1 VTLTGGSIPAKGSC
15 TIKVP
20 VTSNCVCVGSYY
32 NVLKAGVLQTSKG
45 KNTQPTV
52 ATLTVSGVAPAG
64 GPPTLGKSFWP
75 SDIVPGGTSRL
86 TIVLKNPNATAAKMT
101 APLVDEL
108 PAGLTVYGGT
118 TNTCGGTVTAIVG
131 STSVT
136 LTGGTIPVNG
146 SCTVS
151 VRVLVEK
158 KAGTYVNKLLGG
170 ALKTTKG
177 NNVSPASGTLTV
189 TASANTG
196 PTLSKSFSPNS
207 VKKGQNSTLTI
218 TLNNSVSSAAKLT
231 APFTDHLP
239 KGMVVAGA
247 GSNSCGGVVTAVKGS
262 ASVTLTGGSIPAK
275 GSCKITVPVT
285 APCASYWNQ
294 IAIGALQTSNGSNKE
309 TYGAALTVTL
319 N

>member
-1 VTLTGGSIPAKGSC
+1 MTLTGGSIPAKGSC

-20 VTSNCVCVGSYY
+20 VTTECLCVGSYY
-32 NVLKAGVLQTSKG
+32 NVLKAGVLQTSEG
-45 KNTQPTV
+45 KNTQPVV
-52 ATLTVSGVAPAG
+52 ATLTVSVPAAG
-64 GPPTLGKSFWP
+64 GPPTLEKSFWP
-75 SDIVPGGTSRL
+75 TDIVPGGTSTV
-86 TIVLKNPNATAAKMT
+86 TIVLKNTAATAAKMT

-108 PAGLTVYGGT
+108 PSGLTVYGGT
-118 TNTCGGTVTAIVG
+118 TNTCGGTVTATVG
-131 STSVT
+131 SKSLT
-136 LTGGTIPVNG
+136 LTGGTIPANS

-151 VRVLVEK
+151 VRVLVEQK
-158 KAGTYVNKLLGG
+158 VGTYVNKLLAGV
-170 ALKTTKG
+170 LKTNKG
-177 NNVSPASGTLTV
+177 NNLSPASGTLTV
-189 TASANTG
+189 TATANTG
-196 PTLSKSFSPNS
+196 PTLSKSFSPTS
-207 VKKGQNSTLTI
+207 IKKGQNSTLTI
-218 TLNNSVSSAAKLT
+218 TLKNAVDSAAKLT

-262 ASVTLTGGSIPAK
+262 SSVTLTGGSIPAK
-275 GSCKITVPVT
+275 GTCKITVPVT